1 MMSDATTFKFE
12 DIIPDYETFKGY
24 ISQFGI
30 VNYNDNM
37 EANFDIYCYNILSK
51 FFHGQNVRYTTPND
65 FIFSLALVYQNKFS
79 DFMKQKELI
88 DKMHKL
94 TDDDIVYL
102 NQTLSNVANNP
113 NDEPQDATKPLN
125 FISGQTFQTIK
136 GNKFNAYLNALN
148 NMPTLNIFN
157 FIHCKN
163 CDEMGFTDLFMNVQ
177 PNNIY
182 LYERG

>member
-1 MMSDATTFKFE
+1 MKVNTTFSFE
-12 DIIPDYETFKGY
+12 SIIPDYETFKSY
-24 ISQFGI
+24 MSQFNI
-30 VNYNDNM
+30 VNYNNEL
-37 EANFDIYCYNILSK
+37 EASFDKYCFSILSRY
-51 FFHGQNVRYTTPND
+51 FHSQQVRYNTPED
-65 FIFSLALVYQNKFS
+65 FIFSLGLVYQNKFN

-88 DKMHKL
+88 DKIHKL
-94 TDDDIVYL
+94 SDDDIVYL

-113 NDEPQDATKPLN
+113 NEEPEDPTKPLN

-136 GNKFNAYLNALN
+136 GNKFSAYLNALN

-177 PNNIY
+177 PNNTYI
-182 LYERG
+182 YERG